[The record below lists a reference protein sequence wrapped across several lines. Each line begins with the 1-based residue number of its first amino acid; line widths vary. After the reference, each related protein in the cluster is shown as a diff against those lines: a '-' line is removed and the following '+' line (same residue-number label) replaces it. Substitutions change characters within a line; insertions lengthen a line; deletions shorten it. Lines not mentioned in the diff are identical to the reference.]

1 MNLREIREECW
12 VQARDTALTDSD
24 RLWPEKEMNR
34 YINRIY
40 RYIARETQCIKDS
53 STPAVCILDV
63 DVVDYTTLTAGTLDY
78 IWANEEGNW
87 LYQKDVTPY
96 LIPLDPTILKI
107 DEIKW
112 LDYPYRLHKVSCR
125 KWQDDSWWERVVGS
139 YATEYATDLKT
150 GYIAL
155 NYRMETSA
163 QLQLHVRRLP
173 LADLTADADIPE
185 FRAHYHDFMINGV
198 LMHMY
203 RKRDAET
210 IDEAKAAEFERSF
223 LLDVDEIKQQETQ
236 VEEMLRPNASLGAFL

>member
-1 MNLREIREECW
+1 
-12 VQARDTALTDSD
+12 
-24 RLWPEKEMNR
+24 MNR

-63 DVVDYTTLTAGTLDY
+63 NTVDYTSLTAGTLDY
-78 IWANEEGNW
+78 IWANEVGNW
-87 LYQKDVTPY
+87 LYHRNVTPY
-96 LIPLDPTILKI
+96 LLALHPSILQI

-112 LDYPYRLHKVSCR
+112 LNWPYRLHKVSSQ
-125 KWQDDSWWERVVGS
+125 KWMENTWWERVIGS

-155 NYRMETSA
+155 NYRSETSS

-173 LADLTADADIPE
+173 IADLVADADIPE
-185 FRAHYHDFMINGV
+185 FRAHYHDYIINGV
-198 LMHMY
+198 MMHMY

-210 IDEAKAAEFERSF
+210 IDEAKAAEFERAF
-223 LLDVDEIKQQETQ
+223 LMDVDEIKQQESQ
-236 VEEMLRPNASLGAFL
+236 LEDMLRPNASLGAFL